1 MSKLILCD
9 YFPNFY
15 KAAKRWK
22 QLNITLK
29 MKKII
34 LLFVIILNLSC
45 SNDKTEV
52 EDRVPYFPF
61 LQVDSDKFINS
72 TEVGKIL
79 IYKNQNNAEL
89 KFKVLKN
96 KTEKQLESRAT
107 FVVGTYKYFYYDEQS
122 IHFGNINVNPN
133 EYYDENYK
141 FKISVKRWPK
151 IYQTNPTIISS
162 ESILIANIGLY
173 PFDNSATA
181 FLNYSEPLVN
191 LTINSQIFT
200 NVRKI
205 ILPINQYPNP
215 NATLKGISI
224 LYFDQNRGVIGFDDI
239 QNNEWRLQN

>member
-1 MSKLILCD
+1 
-9 YFPNFY
+9 
-15 KAAKRWK
+15 
-22 QLNITLK
+22 

-34 LLFVIILNLSC
+34 LLLVIILNLSC

-52 EDRVPYFPF
+52 RDVIPYFPF
-61 LQVDSDKFINS
+61 LQVDTDKFVNS

-96 KTEKQLESRAT
+96 KTEKKLESRST
-107 FVVGTYKYFYYDEQS
+107 FVGSYYYKYFYYDEQS
-122 IHFGNINVNPN
+122 IHLGNINDNPN

-141 FKISVKRWPK
+141 FKISVKKWPK

-181 FLNYSEPLVN
+181 FLNYSEPFMS
-191 LTINSQIFT
+191 LTINSRIFT
-200 NVRKI
+200 KVRKI

-215 NATLKGISI
+215 NATIKGIEI
-224 LYFDQNRGVIGFDDI
+224 LYFEQNKGVIGFDDI